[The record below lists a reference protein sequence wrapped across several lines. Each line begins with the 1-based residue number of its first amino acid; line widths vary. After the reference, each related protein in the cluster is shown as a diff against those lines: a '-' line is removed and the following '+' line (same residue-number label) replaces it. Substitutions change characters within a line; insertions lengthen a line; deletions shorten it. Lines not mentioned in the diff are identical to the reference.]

1 MDSTYQLSPKPS
13 SSLAMKCPLGK
24 MEYHARFGDFWRW
37 QKSSHIQDSVGKE
50 KDTCFSFQIFLQK
63 WPQAVPRLL
72 LCGFLCSDC
81 TLSISNVAL
90 DAPPPS
96 SPSFNVYVLIVPPLA
111 TTDTSLLLGRFWWY
125 LLLPLC
131 PFVLNCAQ
139 RKLVELSLPGGW

>member
-50 KDTCFSFQIFLQK
+50 KDTCFSFRIFLQK
-63 WPQAVPRLL
+63 VAPSCP
-72 LCGFLCSDC
+72 
-81 TLSISNVAL
+81 SIASLWVSAL
-90 DAPPPS
+90 WLHAQHQQCCPWCPPSLS

-111 TTDTSLLLGRFWWY
+111 TTDTSLLGRFWWY